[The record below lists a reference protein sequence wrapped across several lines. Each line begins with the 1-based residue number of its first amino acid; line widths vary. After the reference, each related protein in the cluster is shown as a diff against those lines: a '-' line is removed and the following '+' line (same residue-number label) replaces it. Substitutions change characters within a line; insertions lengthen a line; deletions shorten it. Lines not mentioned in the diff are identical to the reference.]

1 MNKQIFDNAKPTT
14 SLIRRWQANNWTRPG
29 RLLLACWFLAT
40 TGCALTAKLQPLS
53 RAADNESSIN
63 APEPKQQPESESNDD
78 SSQVEQIELVAF
90 QNELLPPQ
98 NELLPAPLPE
108 ATQEPLIADEQS
120 MIAEHLP
127 LPAPHLPPI
136 SPAIGVATPQYQIDP
151 SRPTTVTSP
160 QIVNL
165 RGASFRDSPKTA
177 TEIML
182 ELKAENDRLRHQLAT
197 GKRDYNDLVKQF
209 KDQKKINLRLA
220 GKFDRSQSESAQ
232 LRSMV
237 AKLKVQVDRLVVDKT
252 NIKRQS
258 EAALRE
264 IESNLDTVLLDSISR
279 ARQTP
284 PTAN

>member
-1 MNKQIFDNAKPTT
+1 MNKQIFDTAQPTT
-14 SLIRRWQANNWTRPG
+14 SLIRRWQANNWTRSG
-29 RLLLACWFLAT
+29 RLLLVGWFLAT
-40 TGCALTAKLQPLS
+40 TGCALTTKLQPIS
-53 RAADNESSIN
+53 RSTHDESSIT
-63 APEPKQQPESESNDD
+63 APETEPGQQLESESHDD
-78 SSQVEQIELVAF
+78 PSKKNQIKLVTF
-90 QNELLPPQ
+90 QDD
-98 NELLPAPLPE
+98 ELLPAPLPE
-108 ATQEPLIADEQS
+108 STPEPLIADEQS

-127 LPAPHLPPI
+127 LPAPHLQPI
-136 SPAIGVATPQYQIDP
+136 SPAIGVASPQYPIDP
-151 SRPTTVTSP
+151 STPTTVTSP

-165 RGASFRDSPKTA
+165 RGASFRESPRTA

-197 GKRDYNDLVKQF
+197 GKRGYNDLVKQF

>member
-1 MNKQIFDNAKPTT
+1 MNKQIFDTAQPTT
-14 SLIRRWQANNWTRPG
+14 SLIRRWQANNWTRSG
-29 RLLLACWFLAT
+29 RLLLVGWFLAT
-40 TGCALTAKLQPLS
+40 TGCALTTKLQPIS
-53 RAADNESSIN
+53 RSTHDESSIT
-63 APEPKQQPESESNDD
+63 APETEPGQQLESESHDD
-78 SSQVEQIELVAF
+78 PSKENQIKLVTF
-90 QNELLPPQ
+90 QDD
-98 NELLPAPLPE
+98 ELLPAPLPE
-108 ATQEPLIADEQS
+108 STPEPLIADEQS

-127 LPAPHLPPI
+127 A
-136 SPAIGVATPQYQIDP
+136 SPQYPIDP
-151 SRPTTVTSP
+151 STPTTVTSP

-165 RGASFRDSPKTA
+165 RGASFRESPRTA

-197 GKRDYNDLVKQF
+197 GKRGYNDLVKQF